1 MVEKKAGDGAVVDLK
16 NLKSRHRSA
25 IMASG
30 FLLSAANGAFVRS
43 NPSFPL
49 YSSRFCLQSSST
61 PVWWIDC
68 ADGQMF
74 YMYASSRNCREIADQ

>member
-30 FLLSAANGAFVRS
+30 FLLSAANGAFVS
-43 NPSFPL
+43 FDPSFPL
-49 YSSRFCLQSSST
+49 SLPLLPSIFVYSCLVDIVLTDRCST
-61 PVWWIDC
+61 C
-68 ADGQMF
+68 MLRRQLEG
-74 YMYASSRNCREIADQ
+74 R

>member
-30 FLLSAANGAFVRS
+30 FLLSAANGAFVRYKS
-43 NPSFPL
+43 SFPL
-49 YSSRFCLQSSST
+49 SLPLLPSIFVYSCL
-61 PVWWIDC
+61 VEKLC
-68 ADGQMF
+68 
-74 YMYASSRNCREIADQ
+74 